1 MQNDDSDKKK
11 YFEFFETEFAKNCK
25 FHWDFIS
32 KYNELDKWYFL
43 AKQYDKT
50 KKIKLKKKSERIPK
64 IIHQIWI
71 GPKKLP
77 HKYKGWI
84 NSWQLLNPDWEYIFW
99 DNNRIKELEI
109 TDLRVY
115 KESKNY
121 GFKSDLLRYEI
132 LRKYGG
138 LYADTD
144 FECLQKLPEFLLN
157 YNFVSS
163 VVFGW
168 KPSINNAIILAK
180 PGVPL
185 LEDLI
190 KNIKSNKKINDMNV
204 FDASGPFLL
213 TRLYFNLC
221 NNEKNKVLILPSN
234 LFYPFPSFLLETN
247 INIKNLIT
255 KDSIGIHHWER
266 SWFMKPLLIRIL
278 IKVLS
283 KIKHKIQNFIKKVKS
298 VFVIR

>member
-1 MQNDDSDKKK
+1 MQNDDSEKKK

-43 AKQYDKT
+43 AKQYEKT

-71 GPKKLP
+71 GPKKFP
-77 HKYKGWI
+77 IKYKKWR
-84 NSWQLLNPDWEYIFW
+84 NSWQLLNPDWDYIFW

-109 TDLRVY
+109 TDLKVY

-163 VVFGW
+163 TGYNF
-168 KPSINNAIILAK
+168 KPEIYNGMMLAQPNSPIIINFLN
-180 PGVPL
+180 
-185 LEDLI
+185 
-190 KNIKSNKKINDMNV
+190 NIKSNKKINKMNV
-204 FDASGPFLL
+204 FDSSGAVLL
-213 TRLYFNLC
+213 TKLYFDLKD
-221 NNEKNKVLILPSN
+221 NEKNKIMILPSN
-234 LFYPFPSFLLETN
+234 FFYPFPNFLLDKN
-247 INIKNLIT
+247 INVKEFIN

-278 IKVLS
+278 IKILS
-283 KIKHKIQNFIKKVKS
+283 KIKYKVQNFIKM
-298 VFVIR
+298 